1 MNLQYEKYICNS
13 TLPNFPLTA
22 KGLAGAFIGGE
33 PIVCGGRRED
43 DSDGCW
49 SLNANRTA
57 WEETVGYPHGAVGY
71 MGSLVLTEGQWWLSG
86 GSIRAEGNE
95 RPKVIS
101 ESAIYTGLG
110 VFESGPEL
118 PIPLEAHCAAKINSS
133 HFFVGGGKTAEQ
145 ESSDRSWLMRADDQ
159 FPFFHWEELDAMPF
173 SRFGHF
179 CHFNPVKKE
188 IHVGAGR
195 AEGSDSDLTKKT
207 AILDLETLR
216 WRVGTDFPR
225 GNSYLSYPGYVEDE
239 GDFVTLGGDDIWP
252 GYKNILGFYN
262 DARDEYYLDP
272 TRGMVEGRAGM
283 AAFKVP
289 DAVAPCN

>member
-1 MNLQYEKYICNS
+1 MCHCDGGSRSREINS
-13 TLPNFPLTA
+13 KTNNRIN
-22 KGLAGAFIGGE
+22 KSKSR
-33 PIVCGGRRED
+33 GRRSSNRSREKK
-43 DSDGCW
+43 S
-49 SLNANRTA
+49 SLKSNNLN
-57 WEETVGYPHGAVGY
+57 H
-71 MGSLVLTEGQWWLSG
+71 SLGKRE
-86 GSIRAEGNE
+86 
-95 RPKVIS
+95 K
-101 ESAIYTGLG
+101 
-110 VFESGPEL
+110 
-118 PIPLEAHCAAKINSS
+118 KSS
-133 HFFVGGGKTAEQ
+133 
-145 ESSDRSWLMRADDQ
+145 SPSL
-159 FPFFHWEELDAMPF
+159 
-173 SRFGHF
+173 
-179 CHFNPVKKE
+179 NPVKKE

-207 AILDLETLR
+207 AILDLETLQ

-225 GNSYLSYPGYVEDE
+225 GNSYLSYPGYVEAE